1 MLDLENDPFY
11 KKMLPN
17 YEWLYHKYRVLQYSR
32 GFKEK
37 LTKLKEKGYLPH
49 SAIVRFIVAWKNKNY
64 DEELP
69 IVLADISFRKTQ
81 QHENTL

>member
-1 MLDLENDPFY
+1 M
-11 KKMLPN
+11 KLP
-17 YEWLYHKYRVLQYSR
+17 
-32 GFKEK
+32 EK

-69 IVLADISFRKTQ
+69 IVLADISFKKTQ
-81 QHENTL
+81 QQENTL

>member
-1 MLDLENDPFY
+1 MILDVGSDHLSAVI
-11 KKMLPN
+11 KGT
-17 YEWLYHKYRVLQYSR
+17 KYRVLQYSR

-69 IVLADISFRKTQ
+69 IVLADISFKKTQ
-81 QHENTL
+81 QQENTL